1 MTNMTENDM
10 DETQRTSRPLHARS
24 RDSGVR
30 RLGGPHG
37 LGRFGITAIVNVLVI
52 AILAG
57 GLIFSLLR
65 VHDQNSQNS
74 LRSSALSAAKTYG
87 LYLSSYDYKNLNGPN
102 SAWANV
108 EKHATAKFRQDFTS
122 TSSTLSKLL
131 SQYNATAT
139 GVISDAGLE
148 SVTGSK
154 AVALLFVDQTVTNT
168 VQRPNSVTQPL
179 RVKLTMLRQNGQ
191 WLINN
196 LEVPK

>member
-1 MTNMTENDM
+1 MTNMTENDI
-10 DETQRTSRPLHARS
+10 DETERTSRPLHARS
-24 RDSGVR
+24 RGSGSR
-30 RLGGPHG
+30 RLGSQHL

-52 AILAG
+52 GILAG

-65 VHDQNSQNS
+65 VSDQNSQNS
-74 LRSSALSAAKTYG
+74 LRASALSAAKTYG
-87 LYLSSYDYKNLNGPN
+87 IYLSSYDYKNLNGPN

-108 EKHATAKFRQDFTS
+108 EAHATAKFRQDFTN
-122 TSSTLSKLL
+122 TSSTLSRLL

-154 AVALLFVDQTVTNT
+154 AVVLLFVDQTVTNT
-168 VQRPNSVTQPL
+168 VQQPHSVTQPL
-179 RVKLTMLRQNGQ
+179 RVKLTMLRQNGH